1 MSEKWEVVLPD
12 DVAQELASLE
22 DDRVNQVVSDAV
34 RDALGIA
41 RGAEEKRDELREKMG
56 LDGGATAELDVS
68 GDEVAQKQAE
78 LREKMGPR

>member
-12 DVAQELASLE
+12 DISQELASLD
-22 DDRVNQVVSDAV
+22 DDRVNQVVCDAV

-41 RGAEEKRDELREKMG
+41 RDAEEKRDALREKMG
-56 LDGGATAELDVS
+56 LDGRDSAELNES
-68 GDEVAQKQAE
+68 GDKVAQKQTE